1 MRRHLVHVT
10 LSFMPKQN
18 LLSIIQYPAWISA
31 GSAHPKAKR
40 IWYEGACKSI
50 GPPRIHHD
58 SVRLLH
64 FLFKFDYAQRLRSRK
79 SPQQGRTVEVVV
91 FHFSKV
97 WRNQHF
103 FAQGSLGKGFFT
115 KLEERISFFLVSKRA
130 EILITNPVTTDA
142 ASSVG
147 WINNDVV
154 TQRQQFLMYARVQ
167 SLSLV
172 GLSLFAIKVGSSH

>member
-1 MRRHLVHVT
+1 MRRPLVHFAF
-10 LSFMPKQN
+10 SFMHKHN
-18 LLSIIQYPAWISA
+18 FLIIIQYPAWISA

-40 IWYEGACKSI
+40 IWYEGACKAIRHPSVYNN
-50 GPPRIHHD
+50 
-58 SVRLLH
+58 SVRLMH
-64 FLFKFDYAQRLRSRK
+64 FLLKFDYAQRLRSRK
-79 SPQQGRTVEVVV
+79 SPQEGRTVEVVV

-103 FAQGSLGKGFFT
+103 FAKGSLGKGFFT

-142 ASSVG
+142 ASAVG